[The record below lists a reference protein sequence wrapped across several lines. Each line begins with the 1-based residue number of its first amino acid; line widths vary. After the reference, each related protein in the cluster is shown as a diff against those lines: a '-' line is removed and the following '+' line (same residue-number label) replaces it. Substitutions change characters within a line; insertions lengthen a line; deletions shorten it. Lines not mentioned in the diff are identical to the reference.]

1 MSIFKIFSPFNP
13 AGDQIQAIDKL
24 SKNRDSISSL
34 VGVTGSGKTFTLAQ
48 VIAKQN
54 KPILIL
60 SPNKTLAAQLYEE
73 FSLFFP
79 ENKVCYFVS
88 YYDYYM
94 PESYLPSQDIYIPKE
109 VKINPELERLRIDAT
124 ASIINR
130 KDAIII
136 SSVSCIYSL
145 GDPYDF
151 KNLAFSI
158 KVGDNISRQELLKKL
173 VDIQYIRNDT
183 EKISGTFSV
192 NGNIIELILPYQK
205 DKLKI
210 EIFQNRIESL
220 SWIDKFNNNLLFDLS
235 DTLIFP
241 AKHFVTN
248 EEKKMQAI
256 KSIENE
262 LNITLNNMTNPIYKE
277 RLITRVNHDIEM
289 IKERGHCIGIENYSA
304 HFENRKS
311 GEKPFCLLDFFPNDF
326 LLIIDESHVAIPQLK
341 GMYFGD
347 RSRKQTLIDFGFRLP
362 SALDNRPLKFN
373 EIEKYFKDVIFV
385 SATPGDYELEK
396 SSLIVEQI
404 IRPTGL
410 VDPLIEIHKREDQ
423 INDLIKE
430 INQVKEKGFRS
441 LVTVLTKKMAEE
453 LSYFLQEK
461 GISVC
466 YLHSNIK
473 TPERTAIINKL
484 REGIFDCIVGV
495 NLLREGLDIPEVS
508 LVAIMDADIE
518 SFLRDKRSLIQ
529 TIGRAARNT
538 NSKVIFYCDKITKSM
553 QDAIDETNR
562 KRELQLEY
570 NQKNN
575 IIPIS
580 VKRDVKKSI
589 INLEKESSKKRANKA
604 QKVLEYKDIKD
615 INKKIKLLEIEM
627 KKAADMFDFETA
639 INLKA
644 EWLKLKDK
652 VNNNNK

>member
-1 MSIFKIFSPFNP
+1 
-13 AGDQIQAIDKL
+13 
-24 SKNRDSISSL
+24 
-34 VGVTGSGKTFTLAQ
+34 
-48 VIAKQN
+48 
-54 KPILIL
+54 
-60 SPNKTLAAQLYEE
+60 
-73 FSLFFP
+73 
-79 ENKVCYFVS
+79 
-88 YYDYYM
+88 
-94 PESYLPSQDIYIPKE
+94 
-109 VKINPELERLRIDAT
+109 
-124 ASIINR
+124 
-130 KDAIII
+130 
-136 SSVSCIYSL
+136 
-145 GDPYDF
+145 
-151 KNLAFSI
+151 
-158 KVGDNISRQELLKKL
+158 
-173 VDIQYIRNDT
+173 
-183 EKISGTFSV
+183 
-192 NGNIIELILPYQK
+192 
-205 DKLKI
+205 
-210 EIFQNRIESL
+210 
-220 SWIDKFNNNLLFDLS
+220 
-235 DTLIFP
+235 
-241 AKHFVTN
+241 
-248 EEKKMQAI
+248 
-256 KSIENE
+256 
-262 LNITLNNMTNPIYKE
+262 
-277 RLITRVNHDIEM
+277 
-289 IKERGHCIGIENYSA
+289 
-304 HFENRKS
+304 
-311 GEKPFCLLDFFPNDF
+311 
-326 LLIIDESHVAIPQLK
+326 
-341 GMYFGD
+341 MYFGD